1 VENALSP
8 SPRGRG
14 NLGKMIRGY
23 TPPADITRT
32 RNVAFAVGLVF
43 ALVLLLGAVL
53 SPGRF
58 FHGYLVGFIF
68 WTGITVGSLAL
79 LMLQHLTGGAW
90 GLVIRRVLE
99 ASTRTFPL
107 MLLLFIPVAI
117 GLKHIYPWTDA
128 AVMNSTAALQKKASF
143 LNPAFFILRAFVY
156 FAIWSTL
163 AIALNWFSV
172 QQDRAASREVRKRM
186 QMISGPG
193 LVVTIFCITFAAID
207 WVMSLDPS
215 WYSTIYG
222 LIFVAAWAL
231 SALAFTILIMYWLS
245 AREPMS
251 AVVQPRHSHD
261 WGNLT
266 LTLVM
271 LWTYFAFSQYLLIW
285 SGNLPEETTWYVARK
300 QGGWGVIALAVV
312 IFQFAFPFLALLSRA
327 TKKNAQRL
335 AMLAALILVMRV
347 IDVIWLIE
355 PTYSRGDFVFNWMDY
370 VAPIAIGGL
379 WLGTFAWQLQKRP
392 LLPINDPQL
401 EEAVAV
407 VHAGH

>member
-1 VENALSP
+1 
-8 SPRGRG
+8 
-14 NLGKMIRGY
+14 MIRGY

-32 RNVAFAVGLVF
+32 RNVAFAVGLLF
-43 ALVLLLGAVL
+43 TLALILGAVL
-53 SPGRF
+53 SPGHF
-58 FHGYLVGFIF
+58 FHGYLVGFVF

-107 MLLLFIPVAI
+107 LLLLFIPVAI

-128 AVMNSTAALQKKASF
+128 AVMNSTPALQKKTSF
-143 LNPAFFILRAFVY
+143 LNPSFFILRAFVY
-156 FAIWSTL
+156 FAIWSAL
-163 AIALNWFSV
+163 AMALNWLSL

-193 LVVTIFCITFAAID
+193 LVVTIICITFAAID

-222 LIFVAAWAL
+222 LIFVASWAL
-231 SALAFTILIMYWLS
+231 SALAFTILIMNWLS
-245 AREPMS
+245 AREPMN

-300 QGGWGVIALAVV
+300 HGGWGAIALAVV
-312 IFQFAFPFLALLSRA
+312 IFQFAFPFLMLLSRA

-335 AMLAALILVMRV
+335 AMLAALILVMRI

-379 WLGTFAWQLQKRP
+379 WLGTFTWQLQKRP

-401 EEAVAV
+401 EQALAV
-407 VHAGH
+407 VHGH

>member
-1 VENALSP
+1 
-8 SPRGRG
+8 
-14 NLGKMIRGY
+14 MIRGY
-23 TPPADITRT
+23 TTPADLNRT
-32 RNVAFAVGLVF
+32 RNVALAVGLLF
-43 ALVLLLGAVL
+43 TLALLLGAVL
-53 SPGRF
+53 SPGHF

-128 AVMNSTAALQKKASF
+128 AVMNSTPALQKKTAF
-143 LNPAFFILRAFVY
+143 LNPSFFILRAFVY
-156 FAIWSTL
+156 FAIWSAL
-163 AIALNWFSV
+163 AMALNWLSL

-193 LVVTIFCITFAAID
+193 LVFTIICITFAAID
-207 WVMSLDPS
+207 WVMSLDPA

-231 SALAFTILIMYWLS
+231 SALAFTILIMSWLS
-245 AREPMS
+245 AREPMN
-251 AVVQPRHSHD
+251 AVVQPRHFHD

-266 LTLVM
+266 LALVM

-300 QGGWGVIALAVV
+300 QGGWGAIALAIV
-312 IFQFAFPFLALLSRA
+312 ILQFAFPFLMLLSRA
-327 TKKNAQRL
+327 TKKNAQKL
-335 AMLAALILVMRV
+335 AMLAALILVMRI

-355 PTYSRGDFVFNWMDY
+355 PTYSRGNFVFNWVDY

-401 EEAVAV
+401 EQALAV
-407 VHAGH
+407 VHGH